1 MSVRGQMP
9 GMRHGIPV
17 LLLFAS
23 LALHTNLA
31 HAGTADDSAE
41 LELAVGETTVMPR
54 PHVQRV
60 IVGRSDVL
68 NASVLA
74 NGDVVVVARGAGRSS
89 LSVLGADG
97 RAERWNV
104 HVASF
109 DMPRLLKEVETFIG
123 NMSNVTV
130 RALAD
135 KVVVDGSD
143 MSEAQLFRLNELAKQ
158 YPQVVNLTAF
168 HKDRAWEKM
177 ILIDVHVV
185 EVARNRTRD
194 FGIRWQNTLPGPQVE
209 PFKGR
214 IGLVSSI
221 ESTISLLESE
231 GEAVVLADPQLTAR
245 SGKPASFLVGGEI
258 PYQAINQNGSSQITF
273 KKFGVELE
281 VTPIAMDSGAI
292 VSSVRAMVSEPD
304 ASLNP
309 LSGVPGLRSREAN
322 TWFNVK
328 SGETMVIAG
337 LLQRNKSAT
346 TDRVPGIGRVPIL
359 GHLFRGRKAE
369 HRETELVIFVTA
381 RTVEPA
387 DPKLS
392 AQAEA
397 ARRAASAA
405 IDAALPV
412 APQESP

>member
-1 MSVRGQMP
+1 MKFAWCVCA
-9 GMRHGIPV
+9 
-17 LLLFAS
+17 LLLAAS
-23 LALHTNLA
+23 VG
-31 HAGTADDSAE
+31 HAAVPEGNGD

-54 PHVQRV
+54 PQVKRV

-74 NGDVVVVARGAGRSS
+74 NGDVVVVARGAGVSS
-89 LSVLGADG
+89 LSLLDAGGQV
-97 RAERWNV
+97 ERWNV
-104 HVASF
+104 HVAPF
-109 DMPRLLKEVETFIG
+109 DMQRLVREVESFIG
-123 NMSNVTV
+123 SMPNVTV
-130 RALAD
+130 RALSD
-135 KVVVDGSD
+135 KVVVDGTD
-143 MSEAQLFRLNELAKQ
+143 VSEAQLFRLNELAKQ

-168 HKDRAWEKM
+168 QKDRAWEKM
-177 ILIDVHVV
+177 ILIDVQVI

-194 FGIRWQNTLPGPQVE
+194 FGIRWQNTLPGPRVE

-214 IGLVSSI
+214 IGLVSAI
-221 ESTISLLESE
+221 ESTISLLESQ
-231 GEAVVLADPQLTAR
+231 GEAVVLADPTLAAR
-245 SGKPASFLVGGEI
+245 SGKKASFLVGGEI
-258 PYQAINQNGSSQITF
+258 PFQAINQNGSAQITF

-309 LSGVPGLRSREAN
+309 LSGIPGLRSREAD

-337 LLQRNKSAT
+337 LLQRNNNDT
-346 TDRVPGIGRVPIL
+346 RDRVPGIGRVPIL
-359 GHLFRGRKAE
+359 GHLFKGRRAA

-387 DPKLS
+387 DAKLS
-392 AQAEA
+392 QRGQAV
-397 ARRAASAA
+397 RQAASEALGGALPAA
-405 IDAALPV
+405 DSAQPV
-412 APQESP
+412 APESSP